1 MNIDGV
7 GWELTENTSLE
18 FDARQHNVYREDAG
32 RCCEGIKRQIITE
45 NGKVTSEF
53 ERFLLY
59 VLFVLRAKLKPLNSR

>member
-1 MNIDGV
+1 MLG
-7 GWELTENTSLE
+7 NTT
-18 FDARQHNVYREDAG
+18 FYTEDAG